1 MKFILLNKY
10 LVKELAANV
19 QIGKVVRV
27 SRVNDLNRFAIVF
40 KPPLGNLAKKYPDCA
55 TLLEPSN
62 NYRLFLSTN
71 SLDDVSKADNPSCC
85 KSLYL
90 DISNIPLRVAIPK
103 SDMKPI
109 IAGMLITPP
118 VRKIVNTPPINA
130 NGRFSKITAD
140 CVTLLN

>member
-27 SRVNDLNRFAIVF
+27 ARVNDLNRFAIIF

-71 SLDDVSKADNPSCC
+71 SLDDVSKAVCNILGLVCGDIFNDP
-85 KSLYL
+85 KANKILALYGEL
-90 DISNIPLRVAIPK
+90 KANKDINEFIRKAQKMRLEDWIVVCMIHAFVNIK
-103 SDMKPI
+103 
-109 IAGMLITPP
+109 
-118 VRKIVNTPPINA
+118 
-130 NGRFSKITAD
+130 
-140 CVTLLN
+140 